1 MFTDLIRKEGKIL
14 FRKLLLQFA
23 VLALVLTSAV
33 TVYAEN
39 PEETFSIDYQVLNS
53 DSDSASIANDYF
65 GKPAI
70 LFVENGEK
78 YIQFSIN
85 HSEWVKE
92 LQAPLGDSFVDV
104 DIVSEDEAEDIRTV
118 RFKLEEDLSQPVE
131 FKMHILIESMEPV
144 YDHSY
149 SVRFDFDDAQK
160 EEIEAAVASS
170 IEEVNNA
177 EEDVVVIDST
187 DTENENQ
194 DEESEEKWR
203 FNNRINRY
211 RGGYSSITVY

>member
-1 MFTDLIRKEGKIL
+1 M

-23 VLALVLTSAV
+23 VVALVLTSAV
-33 TVYAEN
+33 NVNAEN
-39 PEETFSIDYQVLNS
+39 SEETFSLDYQVLNF
-53 DSDSASIANDYF
+53 DSDSVSIANDYF

-92 LQAPLGDSFVDV
+92 LQTPLGDSFVDV
-104 DIVSEDEAEDIRTV
+104 EIVSEDEVEDIRTV
-118 RFKLEEDLSQPVE
+118 RFKLEDDLSQPLE

-149 SVRFDFDDAQK
+149 SVRFDFDDTQK

-170 IEEVNNA
+170 VEEVNNT
-177 EEDVVVIDST
+177 EEDVVATEST
-187 DTENENQ
+187 DTENEKQ
-194 DEESEEKWR
+194 DEESKGNSGLLIVLIVIVVGMAALLFTRPWKTKK
-203 FNNRINRY
+203 N
-211 RGGYSSITVY
+211 

>member
-1 MFTDLIRKEGKIL
+1 MFK
-14 FRKLLLQFA
+14 KLLLQFA
-23 VLALVLTSAV
+23 VIGLVLTLAV
-33 TVYAEN
+33 NVHAEN
-39 PEETFSIDYQVLNS
+39 SEETFSLDYQVLNS
-53 DSDSASIANDYF
+53 DSDSVSIANDYF

-78 YIQFSIN
+78 YIQFLVN

-104 DIVSEDEAEDIRTV
+104 DIVSEDEAEDTRTV

-131 FKMHILIESMEPV
+131 FKMHILIESMEPI

-170 IEEVNNA
+170 LEEVTS
-177 EEDVVVIDST
+177 EEDEIVVATDKTDST
-187 DTENENQ
+187 DTDNEKQ
-194 DEESEEKWR
+194 EESKKS
-203 FNNRINRY
+203 
-211 RGGYSSITVY
+211 GGLMIVLIVIIVAIAALLFTRPWKAKK